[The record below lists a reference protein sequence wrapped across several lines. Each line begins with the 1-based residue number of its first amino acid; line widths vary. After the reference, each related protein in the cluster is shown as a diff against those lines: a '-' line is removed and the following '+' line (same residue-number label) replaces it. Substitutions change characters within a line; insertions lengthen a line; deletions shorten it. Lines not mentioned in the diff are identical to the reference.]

1 MTLKQLVAKVTDKER
16 FSSIEAYVEFARMF
30 LDYVAKDIQ
39 ATIVSQNEPHYHFWQ
54 YRKEG
59 HFNVSRPFNSELM
72 LTNENCDAELTE
84 FLGLLECI
92 RDSGSDTLQQRQ
104 RLSHCIY
111 SLQQT
116 IGIALDALPAGQS
129 NQARKING
137 DLFERLIRLL
147 LVRVGVNCTSGTV
160 SVPVV
165 VDNKVQ
171 STMSFQHDL
180 IVKDGEFVKTIGSVK
195 TSSKDRLGK
204 IFVDKF
210 LLQKLTDKEVPHVAI
225 FLNDVQR
232 KKTANARQY
241 GVSATFL
248 PGHFKAFTLKINPLD
263 GVYYCDLR
271 PNMRTDPILQK
282 HIRTIDHFFFGDIWS
297 LISRNAVVAKMED
310 SVTHPEMIA
319 EELRG
324 AGRKHLRS
332 VKHPITALLDE
343 RTTDEMQ

>member
-1 MTLKQLVAKVTDKER
+1 MTLKQLVARVTDKER
-16 FSSIEAYVEFARMF
+16 FSSIEAYVDFARSF
-30 LDYVAKDIQ
+30 LDYVVGNIQ

-72 LTNENCDAELTE
+72 LSPDNCETELAR
-84 FLGLLECI
+84 FVALLTCI
-92 RDSGSDTLQQRQ
+92 KDSGSDTTEQRQ
-104 RLSHCIY
+104 RLGRCIY
-111 SLQQT
+111 SLQQA

-147 LVRVGVNCTSGTV
+147 LVRVGVDCTSGTV

-165 VDNKVQ
+165 VDGRVEC
-171 STMSFQHDL
+171 SMSFQHDL

-232 KKTANARQY
+232 KKTASPQQY

-248 PGHFKAFTLKINPLD
+248 PGHFKAFTLKLNPLD
-263 GVYYCDLR
+263 GMYYCDLR
-271 PNMRTDPILQK
+271 PNMRTDPLLQR
-282 HIRTIDHFFFGDIWS
+282 HIRTIDHFFFGDIWT
-297 LISRNAVVAKMED
+297 LINRDAVIAKLEPATK
-310 SVTHPEMIA
+310 V
-319 EELRG
+319 
-324 AGRKHLRS
+324 
-332 VKHPITALLDE
+332 
-343 RTTDEMQ
+343 